1 MKHFCCF
8 PDCKNQIGSSHV
20 VCVRHWASL
29 PGDVRKDVQYR
40 LRGWKNR
47 DEAIGRVLDYLKNA
61 KKGHYDHVLP
71 D

>member
-1 MKHFCCF
+1 
-8 PDCKNQIGSSHV
+8 
-20 VCVRHWASL
+20 VRHWASL

-61 KKGHYDHVLP
+61 KKEHYDHVLP